1 MTQPNPSSSSTW
13 FVPQGHPCDSAE
25 LKALVEKRYSVKA
38 EYIYTSPVRHVF
50 GDVLWEGPVCVFA
63 VFGHPTSTRAFA
75 WSTFDGHEE
84 QRHIALESRAVP
96 EAAEAVR
103 LVLSSRLR

>member
-1 MTQPNPSSSSTW
+1 
-13 FVPQGHPCDSAE
+13 
-25 LKALVEKRYSVKA
+25 
-38 EYIYTSPVRHVF
+38 
-50 GDVLWEGPVCVFA
+50 VFA
-63 VFGHPTSTRAFA
+63 VLGHPTSTRAFA